1 MNIALIVL
9 LILVNVYGF
18 CLMGEDKR
26 RAKAHKWRISEAHLW
41 SIAVLF
47 GAAGSFLGMQYFRHK
62 TKHPAFQMGMP
73 ALIVVQL
80 VILGYINLI

>member
-41 SIAVLF
+41 S
-47 GAAGSFLGMQYFRHK
+47 
-62 TKHPAFQMGMP
+62 T
-73 ALIVVQL
+73 
-80 VILGYINLI
+80 